1 MLDFVTATANLPFT
15 IALAMMLILAAL
27 EVLGFLFG
35 LSAHG
40 FLDGLFDADHD
51 LHAGHVDGSE
61 LVTVSLVDR
70 FMGWLHFGK
79 VPVLI
84 LFAVFLTSFGL
95 AGYALQGTL
104 WAFTGVLL
112 PWWIAAPA
120 ILPLTLPCIR
130 VFGGALARVL
140 PKDETQSV
148 SQAGLVGRMA
158 TIVLGVARPGSP
170 AQAKVRDQ
178 YGQTHYVMLEPDDA
192 GESFAAGESV
202 LLISHGGAVYR
213 AIRDDNPAL
222 QPRG

>member
-1 MLDFVTATANLPFT
+1 MLDFVSAGSNLPFT
-15 IALAMMLILAAL
+15 IALLMMLILAAL

-40 FLDGLFDADHD
+40 FLDGFFDADHD
-51 LHAGHVDGSE
+51 MHAGHVDGSE

-84 LFAVFLTSFGL
+84 LFAVFLVSFGIG
-95 AGYALQGTL
+95 GYLLQGTL
-104 WAFTGVLL
+104 WAFTGMLL

-120 ILPLTLPCIR
+120 VLPLTLPCIR

-148 SQAGLVGRMA
+148 SQTGLIGRMA
-158 TIVLGVARPGSP
+158 TVVLGTARSGSP
-170 AQAKVRDQ
+170 AQAKVRDEH
-178 YGQTHYVMLEPDDA
+178 GQMHYVMLEPDDVADTFSA
-192 GESFAAGESV
+192 GDSV
-202 LLISHGGAVYR
+202 LLISHSGATYR
-213 AIRDDNPAL
+213 AIRDTNPAL
-222 QPRG
+222 QSRG